1 MRITTKLKWAA
12 WVPVIVALM
21 VCAALFFSY
30 QLLENTQ
37 QKRAISRQVSDG
49 MHDLSSLAYTY
60 MLFHEERPRQQFI
73 QKYNA
78 VMTLIKG
85 VRLGDAAQQQ
95 YLESMA
101 RSMESMNNEFTN
113 LVAEFEATVGI
124 DRNTLF
130 AQAEDRL
137 AGQILIRSHEAQAHA
152 SRLRNLIDEEI
163 ATTQARIN
171 IFILLLIGLTTF
183 PITYGLKR
191 MMTSIGTSLTTLRQ
205 GTEVVAAGNLNH
217 RIDLFSDD
225 EIGELARAFDA
236 MTIQLHETTV
246 SKEELLQE
254 VQERKR
260 VQEDLGR
267 EREWLRVT
275 LSSIGD
281 AVIATDGS
289 GNISFLNPVAAA
301 LTGWPSEEAL
311 GQSVEEVFEIVNEST
326 REPAEDIVRKV
337 LSEGCIVVL
346 ANQTAL
352 IARNG
357 KQIPIEDSAA
367 PIRDHSGRI
376 IGAVLVFHDV
386 TVKRRAQDALRASE
400 SRFKRLNEELEQK
413 IRQRTADLA
422 RTVDTLQTEIEQ
434 RKWAEAELMRANT
447 QLSVRANQ
455 LRALAGELTTAEL
468 RERKRV
474 SKILHDGLQQDL
486 AVAKLQVGGLSR
498 QLKSPQLRQEAE
510 AIEKLLAES
519 IDMSRSLS
527 ADLSPPILHESGLE
541 GGLEWLARRL
551 LDKHGINVDLSIDT
565 PIELPEDAK
574 VLVFESV
581 RELLFNAVK
590 HAKVSRAQLRVQHLE
605 GVGVRIVVSDEGV
618 GFDPAGLKAVGDKD
632 GGFGLFSISE
642 RLGLLGG
649 DFEVNSTPGKGS
661 RFVLTIPSLQ
671 VQATRLAAPRGGA
684 PLVGHSEAQTH
695 LSDKGPVI
703 RALIADDH
711 ALFRDG
717 VARLVDKEA
726 DIRCIG
732 QAANGR
738 EAIDLAH
745 KLKPDVILMDI
756 NMPEV
761 SGLEATLAIHEDL
774 PEIRIIGL
782 SMHDD
787 PELAQAMYAAGAV
800 GYKNKSCAAAELVAA
815 IREAVTSDSRTGEHG
830 YSGEGSR

>member
-30 QLLENTQ
+30 QVLENTQ
-37 QKRAISRQVSDG
+37 QKRAIARQITDG

-60 MLFHEERPRQQFI
+60 MLFHEERPKQQFM
-73 QKYNA
+73 QKYHTVMKLINA
-78 VMTLIKG
+78 
-85 VRLGDAAQQQ
+85 VRLGDAAQQH

-113 LVAEFEATVGI
+113 LVAEFEAAVGT

-130 AQAEDRL
+130 AQAEERL

-191 MMTSIGTSLTTLRQ
+191 MMTSIGASLTTLRQ

-246 SKEELLQE
+246 SKEELFRE

-289 GNISFLNPVAAA
+289 GNISFLNPIAAA
-301 LTGWPSEEAL
+301 LTAWPPEEAL
-311 GQSVEEVFEIVNEST
+311 GQPIGKVFEIINEST

-337 LSEGCIVVL
+337 LAEGCVVVL

-357 KQIPIEDSAA
+357 KEIPIEDSAA

-386 TVKRRAQDALRASE
+386 TVKRRARDALRASE
-400 SRFKRLNEELEQK
+400 ARFKRLNEELEQK
-413 IRQRTADLA
+413 IRQRTTDLA
-422 RTVDTLQTEIEQ
+422 RTVDTLQAEIEQ
-434 RKWAEAELMRANT
+434 RRWAEAELMRANT
-447 QLSVRANQ
+447 QLAVRANQ

-486 AVAKLQVGGLSR
+486 AVAKLQVGSLTR
-498 QLKSPQLRQEAE
+498 QINCPQLKQEAE

-541 GGLEWLARRL
+541 GGLEWLVRRL
-551 LDKHGINVDLSIDT
+551 LDKHGFNVDLFVDT
-565 PIELPEDAK
+565 RIELPEDAK

-590 HAKVSRAQLRVQHLE
+590 HAKVSRAEVRVQQMEE
-605 GVGVRIVVSDEGV
+605 GGVRIAVSDEGV
-618 GFDPAGLKAVGDKD
+618 GFDPAGLKAAGEKGV
-632 GGFGLFSISE
+632 GFGLFSISE
-642 RLGLLGG
+642 RIGLLGG
-649 DFEVNSTPGKGS
+649 EFKVNSTPGKGS
-661 RFVLTIPSLQ
+661 RFALTIPSLQ
-671 VQATRLAAPRGGA
+671 IQANRLAAPEAA
-684 PLVGHSEAQTH
+684 PPAGRSQAQMP
-695 LSDKGPVI
+695 LADKEPVI

-738 EAIDLAH
+738 EVIELARS
-745 KLKPDVILMDI
+745 LKPDVILMDI
-756 NMPEV
+756 NMPEI
-761 SGLEATLAIHEDL
+761 SGLEATQAIHRDL

-800 GYKNKSCAAAELVAA
+800 GYKSKSCAAAELVAA
-815 IREAVTSDSRTGEHG
+815 IRNVMTTGRIAAHG
-830 YSGEGSR
+830 DP